1 MKRRTLALFLAAL
14 MALSLTACGGSSS
27 ESVPAEQAVL
37 DSAKNLSV
45 GETAKTDLAE
55 FTLNKCEFA
64 TILGLDYS
72 DWLQPTYSKGLSSGS
87 DKIYVYLSYTVKNLA
102 KEQASGFDFTNI
114 VVDYNEGY
122 LYEDG
127 VFANI
132 PKYSSKAGVS
142 EVGMASIDPLAEST
156 IWGGIKCIAEAREHK
171 DAIKI
176 IVTLPSSSGPQEV
189 AYSMGDGSGTQSDAA
204 FALVECLD
212 VALKNLD
219 FTERNA
225 GGVNGNGSRKFADEF
240 VNELSG
246 WKDPLDEEA
255 LYADIPELQPKLE
268 VISSNIQTVVD
279 LLIDMGQTNSDAN
292 VPQIKSLCT
301 ETINLITNLMGTE
314 LSGY

>member
-37 DSAKNLSV
+37 DSAKTLSV